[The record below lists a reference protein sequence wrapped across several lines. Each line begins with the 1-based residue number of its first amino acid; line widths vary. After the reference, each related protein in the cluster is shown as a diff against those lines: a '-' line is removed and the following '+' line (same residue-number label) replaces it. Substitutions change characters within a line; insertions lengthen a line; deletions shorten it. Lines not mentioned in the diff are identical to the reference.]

1 MPSFEP
7 PITDGKDTP
16 PIAAPP
22 IADAP
27 PVAAGAAADDAA
39 SDEDSLSSEVS
50 RRGGEHALT
59 SEALRR
65 AVDGA
70 VDVDEE
76 ADDVNAPGDVEVLL
90 NDDNETPP
98 KERTKR
104 TLFLA
109 KTIGIDVD
117 TDLAPFLQKNGEK
130 SITITKKMI
139 LQEIKRRDP
148 RIKIKNKKNTTNES
162 LMAVLPD
169 LTDARDVAYIRT
181 QYAMIR
187 DNLLK
192 GVTVDA
198 PSVQRKG
205 TVIMRVF
212 LLINMLPDLRRAYS
226 LSQTGSNREMLDAGE
241 THMSKFLQLL
251 VCYFNDHSLEVSTPC
266 QPS

>member
-1 MPSFEP
+1 MM
-7 PITDGKDTP
+7 
-16 PIAAPP
+16 
-22 IADAP
+22 
-27 PVAAGAAADDAA
+27 
-39 SDEDSLSSEVS
+39 
-50 RRGGEHALT
+50 
-59 SEALRR
+59 
-65 AVDGA
+65 
-70 VDVDEE
+70 
-76 ADDVNAPGDVEVLL
+76 L
-90 NDDNETPP
+90 NDENETPP

-109 KTIGIDVD
+109 KMIGIDVD
-117 TDLAPFLQKNGEK
+117 TDLAPFLEKNGKK

-192 GVTVDA
+192 GVTVET

-205 TVIMRVF
+205 TDIMRVF

-251 VCYFNDHSLEVSTPC
+251 VRYFNDPSLEVSTPC
-266 QPS
+266 QPSLHYSFAEPIACNKGEFELTEMKAKKLISDSRRYLTTMINDWEKSGNGSNQRLDDSDEILCSTCGVGLFQRHVMGTTVLIS